1 MTEYRRHALTVSTC
15 KYHFVWC
22 PKYRHS
28 VVEYIEDELMEMLH
42 ETAKR
47 FGHEIFALEIADDH
61 VHLFIQCDPK
71 WSPAEVTKQLKGY
84 SGRTLLE
91 RHPELKEEYFRGSGL
106 WKDGYYVGIT
116 GNVAADAVQRYI
128 DETEHT

>member
-1 MTEYRRHALTVSTC
+1 MSTC

-28 VVEYIEDELMEMLH
+28 VLEYIEDELMEMLH

-71 WSPAEVTKQLKGY
+71 YSPAEVAKHLKGD
-84 SGRTLLE
+84 SGPTLLE
-91 RHPELKEEYFRGSGL
+91 RHPELKEEYFWGSGL
-106 WKDGYYVGIT
+106 WKDGYYVRTT
-116 GNVAADAVQRYI
+116 GNVAADVVQRYI